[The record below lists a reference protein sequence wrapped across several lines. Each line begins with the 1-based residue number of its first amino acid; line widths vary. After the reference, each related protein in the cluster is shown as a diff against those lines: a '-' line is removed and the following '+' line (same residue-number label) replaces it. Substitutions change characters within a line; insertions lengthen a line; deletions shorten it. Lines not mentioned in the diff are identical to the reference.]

1 VEEYMS
7 LVRQVYRVATAVGV
21 TAAIAVA
28 MTVPASAGRGG
39 ACNKDQSLCITMYGK
54 GPHVDTVL
62 GVRYDGFGDKGF
74 FQIFG
79 PHGYKRTGDTVKG
92 ETEHRF
98 EVNKDFAAGDLLCL
112 QFWAMNKNGSFTQKG
127 GNVCGTMPIK

>member
-1 VEEYMS
+1 MS
-7 LVRQVYRVATAVGV
+7 LVRHVYRGVATVGV

-28 MTVPASAGRGG
+28 MTAPASAGRAG
-39 ACNKDQSLCITMYGK
+39 ACNKDQSLCNTMYGK
-54 GPHVDTVL
+54 NHHVDSVL
-62 GVRYDGFGDKGF
+62 GVRYDGLAKEGF

-79 PHGYKRTGDTVKG
+79 PRGFKRTGDTVKD

-98 EVNKDFAAGDLLCL
+98 EVNKDFADGELICL
-112 QFWAMNKNGSFTQKG
+112 QFWAKNKNGSFTQLG

>member
-1 VEEYMS
+1 MN
-7 LVRQVYRVATAVGV
+7 LVRQVVYRGVAMVGV

-28 MTVPASAGRGG
+28 MAAPASANRAG
-39 ACNKDQSLCITMYGK
+39 ACNHNQSLCNTMYGK
-54 GPHVDTVL
+54 NLHVDDVL
-62 GVRYDGFGDKGF
+62 GVRYDGLSDTGIGF

-92 ETEHRF
+92 EVEHRF
-98 EVNKDFAAGDLLCL
+98 EVNKDFAVGDLICL
-112 QFWAMNKNGSFTQKG
+112 QFWAKNKDGSFTQKG